1 MTKARFRFGA
11 LFAIA
16 LAMAVFALTVGDSP
30 AARTI
35 EMLGKQ
41 FR

>member
-1 MTKARFRFGA
+1 MYSVERVEEMMQDDTG
-11 LFAIA
+11 L
-16 LAMAVFALTVGDSP
+16 
-30 AARTI
+30 ARTI